1 MELLYTDAR
10 IVVCLKPAGVLST
23 DEPGG
28 MPELLRR
35 ALGEPETGCVRTV
48 HRLDR
53 PVGGVM
59 VFARSRMADSLLSR
73 QVQAHTFQKDYL
85 AVLEGVPA
93 QASGVLEDQLRRDT
107 AARRTCVADAPGPDT
122 RPARLSYRVL
132 GEEDGRALVL
142 IRLETGRT
150 HQIRAVLFPRA
161 AAVRRRE
168 IRRGRARAARIVV
181 VPDRVLPPADGPAAA
196 VFPSAPGR
204 RPLAA
209 IPNSIIT
216 TSRRSPWPERKN
228 LIC

>member
-1 MELLYTDAR
+1 MDLLYTDNR

-85 AVLEGVPA
+85 AVLEGGYLHL
-93 QASGVLEDQLRRDT
+93 QSKCKL
-107 AARRTCVADAPGPDT
+107 
-122 RPARLSYRVL
+122 
-132 GEEDGRALVL
+132 
-142 IRLETGRT
+142 
-150 HQIRAVLFPRA
+150 
-161 AAVRRRE
+161 
-168 IRRGRARAARIVV
+168 
-181 VPDRVLPPADGPAAA
+181 
-196 VFPSAPGR
+196 
-204 RPLAA
+204 
-209 IPNSIIT
+209 
-216 TSRRSPWPERKN
+216 
-228 LIC
+228 

>member
-73 QVQAHTFQKDYL
+73 QVQAHTFEKDYL
-85 AVLEGVPA
+85 AVLEGIPA

-122 RPARLSYRVL
+122 RPARFSYRVL

-150 HQIRAVLFPRA
+150 HQIRAQFSSRGLPLCGDAKYGA
-161 AAVRRRE
+161 AAPGPLGLWSYR
-168 IRRGRARAARIVV
+168 IAFCHPQTGR
-181 VPDRVLPPADGPAAA
+181 PLQFSHLPPAEDPWLPFQTALSQLEGGPH
-196 VFPSAPGR
+196 GQ
-204 RPLAA
+204 
-209 IPNSIIT
+209 N
-216 TSRRSPWPERKN
+216 ERT
-228 LIC
+228 

>member
-73 QVQAHTFQKDYL
+73 QVQAHTFEKDYL

-150 HQIRAVLFPRA
+150 HQIRAQFSSPRT

-216 TSRRSPWPERKN
+216 T
-228 LIC
+228 

>member
-48 HRLDR
+48 HRLDQ

-107 AARRTCVADAPGPDT
+107 AARRKI
-122 RPARLSYRVL
+122 
-132 GEEDGRALVL
+132 GRAHV
-142 IRLETGRT
+142 
-150 HQIRAVLFPRA
+150 
-161 AAVRRRE
+161 
-168 IRRGRARAARIVV
+168 
-181 VPDRVLPPADGPAAA
+181 
-196 VFPSAPGR
+196 
-204 RPLAA
+204 
-209 IPNSIIT
+209 
-216 TSRRSPWPERKN
+216 
-228 LIC
+228 